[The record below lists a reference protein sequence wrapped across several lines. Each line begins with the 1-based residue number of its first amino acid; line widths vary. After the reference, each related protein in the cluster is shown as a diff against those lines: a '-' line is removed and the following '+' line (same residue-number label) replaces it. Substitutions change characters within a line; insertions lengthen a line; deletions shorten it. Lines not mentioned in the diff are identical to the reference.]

1 MTGSTP
7 GQVVRIGNA
16 SGFYGDRPAALR
28 ELLEAGDVDI
38 VTGDYLAE
46 LTMLILARDK
56 ARDPSL
62 GYART
67 FAAQFEDCVGLA
79 ASGSPRPS
87 SPAR

>member
-16 SGFYGDRPAALR
+16 SGSYGDRPAAFR

-46 LTMLILARDK
+46 LTMLK
-56 ARDPSL
+56 T
-62 GYART
+62 G
-67 FAAQFEDCVGLA
+67 G
-79 ASGSPRPS
+79 
-87 SPAR
+87 